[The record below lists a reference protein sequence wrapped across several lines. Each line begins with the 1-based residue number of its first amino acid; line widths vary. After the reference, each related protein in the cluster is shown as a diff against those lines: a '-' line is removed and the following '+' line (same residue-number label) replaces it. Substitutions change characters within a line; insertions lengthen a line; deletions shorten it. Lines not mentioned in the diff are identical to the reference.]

1 MVTHENRLH
10 FCYYLGIPSQDVLYI
25 EELQNVNKIDNNKAV
40 QYRVRSEKKSFLV
53 VDH

>member
-1 MVTHENRLH
+1 MKIDYIFVIIWEFLRWM
-10 FCYYLGIPSQDVLYI
+10 YI

-40 QYRVRSEKKSFLV
+40 QYRVRSEKSFLV